1 MGNIV
6 KSINQKLKQSPNE
19 SINVIFGETQTI
31 LSLRKPKKKATF
43 KTCKLCKLYIKS
55 CTSFKTPNNARRS
68 HITYQSKNVKMLFIF

>member
-31 LSLRKPKKKATF
+31 LSLRKPKKKPPL
-43 KTCKLCKLYIKS
+43 KPVNYVNYIS
-55 CTSFKTPNNARRS
+55 NHAPVSR
-68 HITYQSKNVKMLFIF
+68 HQITLVGVT